1 MAVGVSA
8 GLTDG
13 LRVKDRPITETTRL
27 EELNVTNNE
36 KEESN
41 ERKKEKKCKPELKNI
56 EKKKRRNILT
66 NRRYPADVVFGL
78 AFSATPYKTKVCSK

>member
-36 KEESN
+36 KEARKESK
-41 ERKKEKKCKPELKNI
+41 RKLGNKKKKK
-56 EKKKRRNILT
+56 KKKRNILM